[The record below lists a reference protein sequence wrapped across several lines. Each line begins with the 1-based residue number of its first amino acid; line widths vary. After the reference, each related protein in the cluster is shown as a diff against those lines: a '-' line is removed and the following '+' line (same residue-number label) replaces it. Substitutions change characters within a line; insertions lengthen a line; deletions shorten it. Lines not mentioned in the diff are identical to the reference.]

1 MLEKLKAEQN
11 HMNLFQQQER
21 IAKEEHKDPVE
32 FPDPVL
38 AVIFAIAGVSLG
50 QFYNGHS
57 LRGLVWVAG
66 GIAVFFLILE
76 KILIAPAGF
85 FFLAVCAIDAYYTA
99 HEIRNRKIRFMG
111 TSSLFWVELMLFIA
125 LGMALG
131 ITNVMQILSVNGTI
145 V

>member
-1 MLEKLKAEQN
+1 MLEKRKAEQN
-11 HMNLFQQQER
+11 HMNLFQHQER
-21 IAKEEHKDPVE
+21 IAKEEHTDPVE

-66 GIAVFFLILE
+66 GIAVFLLILE
-76 KILIAPAGF
+76 NLLIAPVGI
-85 FFLAVCAIDAYYTA
+85 FFLAGCAIDAYFKSL
-99 HEIRNRKIRFMG
+99 EIRSRKIRFMG
-111 TSSLFWVELMLFIA
+111 TSCLFWVEVMLFIA

-131 ITNVMQILSVNGTI
+131 ITTVMHILSVNGTI
-145 V
+145 L